1 MTRVEGLAHGVDWYS
16 NILRA
21 ERDMVFPVRV
31 LVEEGKHA
39 SILDRNADGVY
50 TPGYDVNARVNDAWG
65 LRDVLGS
72 SVLMG
77 SGFSATMAKP
87 REDAFQLLP
96 PDDAPVCG
104 RQRSVPVASTV
115 ENLGR
120 YRIASGYTR
129 PLLQSS
135 RS

>member
-1 MTRVEGLAHGVDWYS
+1 
-16 NILRA
+16 
-21 ERDMVFPVRV
+21 MVFPIRV

-77 SGFSATMAKP
+77 SGFS
-87 REDAFQLLP
+87 P
-96 PDDAPVCG
+96 PWRNLARTRFNCCHPTTP
-104 RQRSVPVASTV
+104 RSVGGGVASSQAPSRTSV
-115 ENLGR
+115 GTNFVRPHASPPATLQVLGR
-120 YRIASGYTR
+120 SFCS
-129 PLLQSS
+129 Q
-135 RS
+135 